1 MARLTALL
9 RTLNT
14 EAQVQL
20 PHSSEALIIEGVL
33 MVQPRVIAMQ
43 SQGVRVLLSGNRVL
57 AVGS

>member
-20 PHSSEALIIEGVL
+20 PQSSEALIIEGVL